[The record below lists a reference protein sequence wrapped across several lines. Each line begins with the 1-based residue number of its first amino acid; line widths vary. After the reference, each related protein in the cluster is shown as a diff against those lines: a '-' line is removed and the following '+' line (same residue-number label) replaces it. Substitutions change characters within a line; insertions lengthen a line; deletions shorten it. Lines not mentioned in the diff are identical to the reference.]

1 MVTEVIKKTSICPK
15 AIVNRSCK
23 TRTVAALTVRF
34 EIKDEKEQ
42 AAREIVTHVLHQTTT
57 MID

>member
-1 MVTEVIKKTSICPK
+1 MVAVLARELPTGVDNSIEP
-15 AIVNRSCK
+15 
-23 TRTVAALTVRF
+23 VAALTVRF